1 MSTQEV
7 FRTLLSPF
15 IFPPTV
21 LVVDE
26 PTGVRD
32 LLCESIF
39 TAGFIVLPANN
50 AIETQEHLKIV
61 IPDAV
66 LLDATSPDIG
76 GFDLGRRIKSMPDW
90 IRIPILF
97 MIEQANT
104 QQIIGSY
111 ENGGIGYISK
121 PLCIPEVLARLLTC
135 VTARFHDSPPKALAE
150 CLQCHSIQLPRPP
163 LH

>member
-1 MSTQEV
+1 M
-7 FRTLLSPF
+7 
-15 IFPPTV
+15 
-21 LVVDE
+21 VDE
-26 PTGVRD
+26 ANDVRD

-50 AIETQEHLKIV
+50 ADETLEHLKIV

-76 GFDLGRRIKSMPDW
+76 GFDLGRRIKSIPDW

-97 MIEQANT
+97 MIEQANA

-111 ENGGIGYISK
+111 ENGGIDYISK

-135 VTARFHDSPPKALAE
+135 VTARTHAREHKAFAE
-150 CLQCHSIQLPRPP
+150 CLQCHAIHLPRPP